1 VGSKV
6 TTVDI
11 ENLNNPTSAVQQI
24 NANFQ
29 DLSDAFD
36 RVLFK
41 DGTAPNYLTAD
52 IDLNSNR
59 LLNLPAPQTSNEPAR
74 WQDVQGAVT
83 LTGYAIPSLSGNG
96 GRVLKT
102 DGSTIY
108 WATGG
113 IGDMLKSDNLSG
125 LASTSAA
132 RTNLGLGTAS
142 TYSTGTS
149 GATVP
154 LLNGNNTF
162 SGSVTFS
169 GALSITN
176 DVVFSGT
183 GDLRL
188 SNTPTTL
195 HVDSVGWRGAPKNV
209 QNNDYTFVL
218 LDSGKQVYHTSA
230 TGHTYTIPASA
241 SVTFPDGTMIVVNN
255 RGSGAITVAPAGGVT
270 LTANGSG
277 TSGNQTVSQYY
288 VKTFLKHDTNSWT
301 AL

>member
-1 VGSKV
+1 MGVKV
-6 TTVDI
+6 TTTDL

-29 DLSDAFD
+29 LLATAFD
-36 RVLFK
+36 SVVFR
-41 DGTAPNYLTAD
+41 DGTAPNYLTSD
-52 IDLNSNR
+52 FDVNSFR
-59 LLNLPAPQTSNEPAR
+59 LLNLTAPQSASEPAR
-74 WQDVQGAVT
+74 WQDVQDAVT
-83 LTGYAIPSLSGNG
+83 LTGYAIPSLSGNS

-113 IGDMLKSDNLSG
+113 VGDMLKADNLSG
-125 LASTSAA
+125 LTNTATA
-132 RTNLGLGTAS
+132 RTNLGLGSVS

-176 DVVFSGT
+176 DVTFSGT

-195 HVDSVGWRGAPKNV
+195 HVDSVGWRGAPKNT

-218 LDSGKQVYHTSA
+218 NDSGKQVYHTSA
-230 TGHTYTIPASA
+230 TGHTYTIPTNA

-255 RGSGAITVAPAGGVT
+255 RGSGSVTVAPAAGVT
-270 LTANGSG
+270 LTPNGSG
-277 TSGNQTVSQYY
+277 TSGNQTVAQYY
-288 VKTFLKHDTNSWT
+288 VKTFLKHDTNSWIV
-301 AL
+301 L

>member
-1 VGSKV
+1 MGSKV
-6 TTVDI
+6 TTVDL

-29 DLSDAFD
+29 LLATAFD
-36 RVLFK
+36 SVVFR
-41 DGTAPNYLTAD
+41 DGTAPNYLTSD
-52 IDLNSNR
+52 IDVNSFR
-59 LLNLPAPQTSNEPAR
+59 LLNIRAPQSASEPAR
-74 WQDVQGAVT
+74 WQDVQDAVT

-125 LASTSAA
+125 LVSTSAA

-188 SNTPTTL
+188 TNTPTTL
-195 HVDSVGWRGAPKNV
+195 HVDSVGWRGAPKNT
-209 QNNDYTFVL
+209 QNTNYTFVL
-218 LDSGKQVYHTSA
+218 IDSGKQIYHTSA

-241 SVTFPDGTMIVVNN
+241 SVTFPDGTMILINN
-255 RGSGAITVAPAGGVT
+255 RGSGAVTITPDAGVT

-277 TSGNQTVSQYY
+277 TSGSQTVNQYY
-288 VKTFLKHDTNSWT
+288 TKTLLKHDTNSWI
-301 AL
+301 LL